1 VLVVNLRILTRF
13 REFLVKLKCVRS
25 IFRTYPSSPLMLA
38 LLMDGSWFVTLKGKL
53 LACSVGTDSV
63 LYISV
68 LLSLFILIIR

>member
-1 VLVVNLRILTRF
+1 
-13 REFLVKLKCVRS
+13 VRS
-25 IFRTYPSSPLMLA
+25 IFRTDPSSPLMLA